1 MLNTH
6 IRIHKN
12 EKKAPAQV
20 EIQTRIRPI
29 RVAARR
35 QRELMVII
43 ANSEN
48 GPEDAE
54 WIEEN
59 ELDLSGRIP
68 GYPVEADN
76 TSVPLIALLMIIM
89 LVHGKMFLF
98 NNCINPLKSIIC
110 QPEKYFATLIFNM
123 SLPKMMLTF

>member
-1 MLNTH
+1 M
-6 IRIHKN
+6 K
-12 EKKAPAQV
+12 KKAPAQV

-35 QRELMVII
+35 ELMVII
-43 ANSEN
+43 ANSQN
-48 GPEDAE
+48 GAEDAE

-76 TSVPLIALLMIIM
+76 TSVPLM
-89 LVHGKMFLF
+89 
-98 NNCINPLKSIIC
+98 SICSIDDHYAS
-110 QPEKYFATLIFNM
+110 PWENV
-123 SLPKMMLTF
+123 SV

>member
-1 MLNTH
+1 M
-6 IRIHKN
+6 K
-12 EKKAPAQV
+12 KKAPAQV

-76 TSVPLIALLMIIM
+76 TSVPLM
-89 LVHGKMFLF
+89 
-98 NNCINPLKSIIC
+98 PIC
-110 QPEKYFATLIFNM
+110 SFDDHYASPWENV
-123 SLPKMMLTF
+123 SD